1 MRRGLLEI
9 EARKKSIDIN
19 GCYDKDEPYWKIGG
33 WFKIVCSIEMPSI
46 LDIKKAE
53 AILASISNKWYWD
66 KGNVSAVSD
75 VNDVDT
81 VFFDEKVQF
90 FNC

>member
-46 LDIKKAE
+46 LDIKKQKQYSHLYLTNG
-53 AILASISNKWYWD
+53 IGI
-66 KGNVSAVSD
+66 KGM
-75 VNDVDT
+75 
-81 VFFDEKVQF
+81 FLPFLMLMM
-90 FNC
+90 